1 MSMGRMAVI
10 TPTFAP
16 DFDLC
21 VDLNRSVLAQ
31 SPESVHHHL
40 IVPRADIELFGKLAG
55 RRTHIHCEADFLPRS
70 FVRVPRSRFTINLGR
85 PFPPVRGWIL
95 QQVIKLAA
103 VSAFQDDVV
112 LLADSDIEFIR
123 PFETETF
130 VQNDIVRL
138 YRKPDEIGGRLALP
152 RHVMWHQAARALLG
166 LPSAPP
172 PYTDYVSSMLA
183 WNPAIVRQ
191 MLARV
196 AAVSGRPWTTAISS
210 QLHFSEWTLYGVFVD
225 HVLGKPANSFAS
237 EDPLC
242 LAHWDEIPLDRA
254 GAASFLR
261 RVQPTD
267 IAAMISAKSRTPLSI
282 RRAAFAAYRAE
293 GAAVSKN
300 QIGISSRGSTDDCL
314 PCRDDRLQA
323 YHSLTQN

>member
-1 MSMGRMAVI
+1 MGRMAVI

-40 IVPRADIELFGKLAG
+40 IVPRADLELFGQLAG
-55 RRTHIHCEADFLPRS
+55 RRTHIRCEADLLPRS
-70 FVRVPRSRFTINLGR
+70 FVRVPRSKFTINLGR
-85 PFPPVRGWIL
+85 PFTPVRGWIL

-112 LLADSDIEFIR
+112 LLADSDIEFVR
-123 PFETETF
+123 PFTTETF
-130 VQNDIVRL
+130 VQNGVVRL
-138 YRKPDEIGGRLALP
+138 YRKPDEISGRLALP

-166 LPSAPP
+166 LPPAPP

-183 WNPAIVRQ
+183 WNPAIVRR

-196 AAVSGRPWTTAISS
+196 EAVSGRPWTTAISA

-225 HVLGKPANSFAS
+225 HVLW
-237 EDPLC
+237 L
-242 LAHWDEIPLDRA
+242 
-254 GAASFLR
+254 
-261 RVQPTD
+261 
-267 IAAMISAKSRTPLSI
+267 SAKYIKFELVQ
-282 RRAAFAAYRAE
+282 E
-293 GAAVSKN
+293 
-300 QIGISSRGSTDDCL
+300 
-314 PCRDDRLQA
+314 
-323 YHSLTQN
+323 